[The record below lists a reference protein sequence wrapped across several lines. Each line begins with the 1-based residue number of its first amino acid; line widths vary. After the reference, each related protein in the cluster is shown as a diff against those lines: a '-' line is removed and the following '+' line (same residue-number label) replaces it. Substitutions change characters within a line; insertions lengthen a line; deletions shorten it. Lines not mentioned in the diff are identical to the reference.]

1 MTVQQIAGRVVAPSG
16 APGARTATPPVPG
29 GFADA
34 LERAAL
40 PGAGRGG
47 SDVAVSAHAAERL
60 GARGIEFTDAVR
72 GRVSEAL
79 DALGAK
85 GAREALLIGEGA
97 AFVVSVP
104 NRTVVT
110 ALAPDEMRDRVVTQ
124 IDSAVLL

>member
-1 MTVQQIAGRVVAPSG
+1 MTVQQIAGRVVAPPG
-16 APGARTATPPVPG
+16 LPGARPAAPPVPG

-34 LERAAL
+34 LDR
-40 PGAGRGG
+40 AGRPRL
-47 SDVAVSAHAAERL
+47 AVSAHAAQRL
-60 GARGIEFTDAVR
+60 DARGIDFSDAVR
-72 GRVSEAL
+72 GRVTEAL
-79 DALGAK
+79 DALDAK
-85 GAREALLIGEGA
+85 GAREALLIGGDG

>member
-1 MTVQQIAGRVVAPSG
+1 MTVQQIAGRVVAPPG
-16 APGARTATPPVPG
+16 LPGARPTAPPVPG

-34 LERAAL
+34 LDR
-40 PGAGRGG
+40 AGRGG
-47 SDVAVSAHAAERL
+47 PDVAVSAHAAERL
-60 GARGIEFTDAVR
+60 GARGIDFSDAVR

-85 GAREALLIGEGA
+85 GAREALLIGGDG

>member
-1 MTVQQIAGRVVAPSG
+1 MTVQQIAGRVVAPPG
-16 APGARTATPPVPG
+16 LPGARATAPPVPG

-34 LERAAL
+34 LDR
-40 PGAGRGG
+40 AGRGG
-47 SDVAVSAHAAERL
+47 GVAVSAHAAERL
-60 GARGIEFTDAVR
+60 GARGIDFSDAVR

-85 GAREALLIGEGA
+85 GAREALLIGGDG

>member
-1 MTVQQIAGRVVAPSG
+1 MTVQQIAGRVAAPPG
-16 APGARTATPPVPG
+16 APGARPAAPPRVG
-29 GFADA
+29 GAFADLLA
-34 LERAAL
+34 RAAGPPRL
-40 PGAGRGG
+40 
-47 SDVAVSAHAAERL
+47 SVSAHAAQRL
-60 GARGIEFTDAVR
+60 DERGIDFSDAVR

-79 DALGAK
+79 DALDAK
-85 GAREALLIGEGA
+85 GAREALLLGADA